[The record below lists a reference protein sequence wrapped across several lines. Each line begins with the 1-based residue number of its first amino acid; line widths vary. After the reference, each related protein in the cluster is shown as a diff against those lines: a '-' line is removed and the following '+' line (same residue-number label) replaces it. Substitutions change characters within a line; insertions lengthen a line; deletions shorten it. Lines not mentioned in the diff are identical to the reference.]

1 MDRKE
6 KYILLRNFNKVFNT
20 VIKPKFDCVE
30 KVELNDTIFVQQF
43 NNDSLKKTLKIV
55 LTVKSNDECIKK
67 KKELLENVNLYV
79 ESIKSNVLKMVRLP
93 FHKINFKVDI
103 NFL

>member
-6 KYILLRNFNKVFNT
+6 KLILLRNFNKVFNAI
-20 VIKPKFDCVE
+20 IKPKFDCVE
-30 KVELNDTIFVQQF
+30 RAELNDTIFAQQF

-55 LTVKSNDECIKK
+55 LTIKNTDECIKK
-67 KKELLENVNLYV
+67 KKELIEKVSFYV
-79 ESIKSNVLKMVRLP
+79 DNIKSNVMKMVRLP
-93 FHKINFKVDI
+93 FHKINFKIDI